1 MAIPTISVADGPP
14 CCFAATSSGTSA
26 GLFDSDSSLTWRPE
40 STRTV
45 TVQDP
50 SEAVHVAVS
59 GALSPGWSPGTEI
72 GLLIASPE
80 GLETLM
86 RTEKAPAAA
95 VPPFST
101 EKENVT
107 VSPAVTLDGLTARL
121 DTHTARSG
129 EGSVATTIYQ
139 SSDQTIV

>member
-1 MAIPTISVADGPP
+1 MTIPTISVAEGPLWG
-14 CCFAATSSGTSA
+14 FAATTSGTSA
-26 GLFDSDSSLTWRPE
+26 RLFDSDSSLTWRPE

-50 SEAVHVAVS
+50 SEAGHVAVS

-72 GLLIASPE
+72 GLLIASAE

-101 EKENVT
+101 ET
-107 VSPAVTLDGLTARL
+107 DYVSGFCAGADGGVRL
-121 DTHTARSG
+121 SL
-129 EGSVATTIYQ
+129 
-139 SSDQTIV
+139 